1 MPTSTTWEARVL
13 GARRSAVLG
22 PHSPTFYDEPL
33 HVVSAHGVW
42 LTGADGVDY
51 LDAYNNVPHVGHCN
65 PEVVRAIAEQAA
77 RLNVHTRYLHE
88 PVVEY
93 AELLLA
99 TFGAHLDK
107 VFLTNSGSEA
117 NELALRIARQ
127 HTRSTGVLVTDFS
140 YHGNTTALAELTTGL
155 RVREPLGAHVRAL
168 RVPDVVSDLRDEQV
182 VLGEALDQAA
192 AAIASLQAA
201 GHGVSALLFDPLF
214 STEGLL
220 RPPAGY
226 VEGLAAL
233 VRRAGGLVIAD
244 EVQSGLGRVGSHF
257 WGHEAHGLRPEL
269 VTMGKPLG
277 NGHPLGGVVTT
288 TELLEEFG
296 SANVYF
302 NTFAGNPVS
311 AAAGLA
317 VLRETAGRELQHSAA
332 ELGCHARE
340 LLEKLIVGRSSIRAV
355 RGSGLFFGLEFNDD
369 VPGEGAARA
378 KWVVEDMLRKG
389 VLISK
394 IGPHEN
400 LLKIRPPMVFEQQH
414 MDLLVDRLATSLDEL
429 EHAEASGGNMTTL
442 VRPTTA
448 QNGAAGS
455 PSSDL
460 GVRTGLFIDGQWRA
474 ANRTFE
480 VLNPATGGLLAHV
493 ASADEADVD
502 DAVAAAR
509 RAFEGEWSHVSGTAR
524 GALLHRIA
532 DLIERDAEQLAR
544 LEALDIGKPVAQPGM
559 LDVPN
564 AVATFRHFAG
574 WADKIAGSTIPT
586 DGYFG
591 RPTHSY
597 TVREPLGVIATIIP
611 WNTPLMIAAWKL
623 APALAA
629 GNTVVVKPAEDA
641 PLSILHLAGLIDEA
655 GVPAGVV
662 NVLPG
667 LGEVAGAALV
677 RHPGVDKISFTGS
690 PEVGRQIGKVAAES
704 FKRVT
709 LELGGKSPQIVMADA
724 DVEAAVQGIAMGL
737 FFNQGEVC
745 AAGTRILVH
754 RSIYDVVVEA
764 LAGAA
769 SSQVL
774 GDPFAPDTTMGA
786 LISEEHL
793 QRVMSY
799 VERAKAEGGRLVAG
813 GHRRS
818 GDGFFVEPTVFADVA
833 REATIARE
841 EIFGPVGAVMPFD
854 DIDEAIQIAN
864 DTEYGLAATIW
875 TRDVSLAHTLARR
888 VRAGAVWVNGW
899 AAINP
904 ALPWGG
910 TKNSGVGKELGWS
923 GIVANTEEKVITVVL

>member
-1 MPTSTTWEARVL
+1 MSTRSVWASRAL
-13 GARRSAVLG
+13 HARRSAVIG
-22 PHSPTFYDEPL
+22 PYSPMFYDEPL
-33 HVVSAHGVW
+33 HVVSGHGVW
-42 LTGADGVDY
+42 LTGADGADY

-65 PEVVRAIAEQAA
+65 PEVVRAISEQAA

-88 PVVEY
+88 PIVDY
-93 AELLLA
+93 AEMLLA
-99 TFGAHLDK
+99 TFASHLDK
-107 VFLTNSGSEA
+107 VFFTNSGSEA

-155 RVREPLGAHVRAL
+155 PVKEPLGSHVRAL
-168 RVPDVVSDLRDEQV
+168 RIPDVIGDPRPEHV
-182 VLGEALDQAA
+182 VLAEGLKAAA

-220 RPPAGY
+220 QPPAGY
-226 VEGLAAL
+226 VEGLVAL
-233 VRRAGGLVIAD
+233 VHRAGGLVIAD
-244 EVQSGLGRVGSHF
+244 EVQSGLGRSGSQF
-257 WGHEAHGLRPEL
+257 WGHELHGIRPDL

-288 TELLEEFG
+288 TKLLEEFG
-296 SANVYF
+296 SANLYF

-311 AAAGLA
+311 AAAGMA
-317 VLRETAGRELQHSAA
+317 VLRETADRELQSNAA
-332 ELGCHARE
+332 ELGRHARE
-340 LLEKLIVGRSSIRAV
+340 LLDKLAAERPSVRAV
-355 RGSGLFFGLEFNDD
+355 RGSGLFFGLEFVDD
-369 VPGEGAARA
+369 EARAGGARA
-378 KWVVEDMLRKG
+378 KWVVEDMLRRG

-394 IGPHEN
+394 IGPRDHV
-400 LLKIRPPMVFEQQH
+400 LKIRPPMVFEHEH
-414 MDLLVDRLATSLDEL
+414 MDLLVDRLTVSLDEL
-429 EHAEASGGNMTTL
+429 ENVEAHRGIVPGVATA
-442 VRPTTA
+442 TTA
-448 QNGAAGS
+448 GAR
-455 PSSDL
+455 PSDI
-460 GVRTGLFIDGQWRA
+460 GVRTGLFIDGHWRG
-474 ANRTFE
+474 
-480 VLNPATGGLLAHV
+480 ATGTFDVLSPTDGSLLTRV
-493 ASADEADVD
+493 AAASESDVD
-502 DAVAAAR
+502 DAVRSAR
-509 RAFEGEWSHVSGTAR
+509 RAFEGEWGGASGTVR
-524 GALLHRIA
+524 GAVLDRLA
-532 DLIERDAEQLAR
+532 DLVERDAEEFAR
-544 LEALDIGKPVAQPGM
+544 LEALDVGKPVAQLAI

-574 WADKIAGSTIPT
+574 WADKITGSAIPT

-597 TVREPLGVIATIIP
+597 TVREPIGVIAAIVP

-641 PLSILHLAGLIDEA
+641 PLSILHLAELVQEA

-662 NVLPG
+662 NVVPG
-667 LGEVAGAALV
+667 LGEEAGAALV
-677 RHPGVDKISFTGS
+677 RHPGIEKISFTGS
-690 PEVGRQIGKVAAES
+690 PEVGREIGRVAAES

-754 RSIYDVVVEA
+754 RSLYDQVVEA

-769 SSQVL
+769 SRQVV
-774 GDPFAPDTTMGA
+774 GDPFDPQTTVGA
-786 LISEEHL
+786 LISQDHL
-793 QRVMSY
+793 DRVLSY
-799 VERAKAEGGRLVAG
+799 VERAKAEGARLVAG
-813 GHRRS
+813 GGRAHDH
-818 GDGFFVEPTVFADVA
+818 GYFVEPTVFADVA
-833 REATIARE
+833 RDATIARE

-854 DIDEAIQIAN
+854 HVDEAIQIAN
-864 DTEYGLAATIW
+864 DTDYGLAATIW
-875 TRDVSLAHTLARR
+875 TRDVSLAHTLAHQ
-888 VRAGAVWVNGW
+888 VRAEAVWVNGW

-910 TKNSGVGKELGWS
+910 VRTSGIGRELGWS
-923 GIVANTEEKVITVVL
+923 GILANTEEKVVTVVL